1 MCCFALKPVNNGT
14 ISESNDEQK
23 GQNMRQTSI
32 FIISALFG
40 ITAATAQEWAVE
52 AEPAPPT
59 GAQQGQQADPWGAQP
74 ATEPDPMAE
83 MQQIQMQLQQI
94 SAQLSQV
101 QQQAFQL
108 QEVMDA
114 FAAYEQQLRAKM
126 VDLSPDAADDI
137 ETAEELV
144 EELRAVQDPN
154 LLSPEEAEEFQ
165 EKYMVFQQ
173 TVQRLQ
179 PLEQQASQ
187 DPEIQAAQQELE
199 VIVTQAMDDVSPEAS
214 DMMDQRDQ
222 LIQRYLELEQQQQR
236 QAPAEQPM
244 LDFPDM

>member
-1 MCCFALKPVNNGT
+1 
-14 ISESNDEQK
+14 
-23 GQNMRQTSI
+23 MRQTSI